1 MGDLDFGDCGEV
13 WIPKPIFRVEN
24 TDFTSESELVW
35 NSSTILDGSY
45 YRHIGDTYSPYRD
58 LYTPDGIVDKFEW
71 WIKENGYKKEEIPE
85 MKVEENREF
94 GTSNYRYAVACHNYE
109 DLLEK
114 NILKCISIMKA
125 KLMMECMPYHVKNIQ
140 CRMSPMV
147 KNNIIMAYRKLSM
160 YGKKTPFVARF
171 DEYGRRLEDE
181 IKIDTMRGMD
191 IKIVDPDI
199 YGQNYLVFETYI
211 NKAPLSDDELP
222 F

>member
-13 WIPKPIFRVEN
+13 WIPKPVFI
-24 TDFTSESELVW
+24 ESTGSFNPEDTITF
-35 NSSTILDGSY
+35 NAASSVLDGSY
-45 YRHIGDTYSPYRD
+45 YRYSGDMYS
-58 LYTPDGIVDKFEW
+58 PDGIVDKFEW

-94 GTSNYRYAVACHNYE
+94 GTFNYKYAVVCHNYE

-181 IKIDTMRGMD
+181 IKIDTMKGID

-211 NKAPLSDDELP
+211 NKAPFSDDELP

>member
-13 WIPKPIFRVEN
+13 WIPKPVFMESTGSFNPEDTITFN
-24 TDFTSESELVW
+24 ATS
-35 NSSTILDGSY
+35 ILDGSY
-45 YRHIGDTYSPYRD
+45 YRCRDDVYSS
-58 LYTPDGIVDKFEW
+58 DGIVDKFEW
-71 WIKENGYKKEEIPE
+71 WIKKNGYKKEEIPE

-94 GTSNYRYAVACHNYE
+94 GTSDYKYAVACHNYE

-147 KNNIIMAYRKLSM
+147 KNNIIMAYKKLSM

-191 IKIVDPDI
+191 IKIVDPDV
-199 YGQNYLVFETYI
+199 YGQNYLVFETHI
-211 NKAPLSDDELP
+211 NKTPLSDDELP

>member
-13 WIPKPIFRVEN
+13 WIPKPVFM
-24 TDFTSESELVW
+24 ESTGSFNPEDTITF
-35 NSSTILDGSY
+35 NASSVLDGSY
-45 YRHIGDTYSPYRD
+45 YRYSGMYS
-58 LYTPDGIVDKFEW
+58 PDGIVDKFEW

-94 GTSNYRYAVACHNYE
+94 GTSNYKYAVACHNYE

-211 NKAPLSDDELP
+211 NKAPVSDDDLP

>member
-13 WIPKPIFRVEN
+13 WIPKPVFM
-24 TDFTSESELVW
+24 ESTGSFNPEDTITF
-35 NSSTILDGSY
+35 NASSVLDGSY
-45 YRHIGDTYSPYRD
+45 YRYSSIYS
-58 LYTPDGIVDKFEW
+58 PDGIVDKFEW

-94 GTSNYRYAVACHNYE
+94 GTSNYKYAVACHNYE

-125 KLMMECMPYHVKNIQ
+125 KLMMECMPYYVKNIQ

-211 NKAPLSDDELP
+211 NKSPVSDDELP

>member
-13 WIPKPIFRVEN
+13 WIPKPVFM
-24 TDFTSESELVW
+24 ESTGSFNPEDTITF
-35 NSSTILDGSY
+35 NASSVLDGSY
-45 YRHIGDTYSPYRD
+45 YRYSGMYS
-58 LYTPDGIVDKFEW
+58 PDGIVDKFEW

-94 GTSNYRYAVACHNYE
+94 GTSNYKYAVACHNYE

-147 KNNIIMAYRKLSM
+147 KNNIIMAYKKLSM

>member
-1 MGDLDFGDCGEV
+1 MGDLDFGDCGKV
-13 WIPKPIFRVEN
+13 WIPKPVFM
-24 TDFTSESELVW
+24 ESTGSFNPEDTITFDAA
-35 NSSTILDGSY
+35 SSVLDGSY
-45 YRHIGDTYSPYRD
+45 YRYSGDMYS
-58 LYTPDGIVDKFEW
+58 PDGIVDKFKW

-94 GTSNYRYAVACHNYE
+94 GTSNYKYAVACHNYE

-181 IKIDTMRGMD
+181 IKIDTMKGMD
-191 IKIVDPDI
+191 IKIVDPEI

>member
-13 WIPKPIFRVEN
+13 WIPKPVFIESTGSFNPEDAITFN
-24 TDFTSESELVW
+24 ATS
-35 NSSTILDGSY
+35 ILNGSY
-45 YRHIGDTYSPYRD
+45 YRYRD
-58 LYTPDGIVDKFEW
+58 DVYSPDGIVDKFEW

-94 GTSNYRYAVACHNYE
+94 GTSDYKYAVACHNYE

-147 KNNIIMAYRKLSM
+147 KNNIIMAYKKLSM

>member
-1 MGDLDFGDCGEV
+1 
-13 WIPKPIFRVEN
+13 
-24 TDFTSESELVW
+24 
-35 NSSTILDGSY
+35 
-45 YRHIGDTYSPYRD
+45 
-58 LYTPDGIVDKFEW
+58 
-71 WIKENGYKKEEIPE
+71 
-85 MKVEENREF
+85 
-94 GTSNYRYAVACHNYE
+94 
-109 DLLEK
+109 
-114 NILKCISIMKA
+114 
-125 KLMMECMPYHVKNIQ
+125 
-140 CRMSPMV
+140 
-147 KNNIIMAYRKLSM
+147 M

>member
-24 TDFTSESELVW
+24 TDFTSESELTW

-45 YRHIGDTYSPYRD
+45 YRYRD
-58 LYTPDGIVDKFEW
+58 DVYSPDGIVDKFEW

-94 GTSNYRYAVACHNYE
+94 GTSDYKYAVACHNYE

>member
-13 WIPKPIFRVEN
+13 WIPKPVFIESTGSFNPEDAITFN
-24 TDFTSESELVW
+24 ATS
-35 NSSTILDGSY
+35 ILDGSY
-45 YRHIGDTYSPYRD
+45 YRCGDDVYS
-58 LYTPDGIVDKFEW
+58 PDGIVNKFEW

-94 GTSNYRYAVACHNYE
+94 GTSNYKYAVACHNYE

-147 KNNIIMAYRKLSM
+147 KNNIIMAYKKLSM

>member
-13 WIPKPIFRVEN
+13 WIPKPVFM
-24 TDFTSESELVW
+24 ESTGSFNPEDTITF
-35 NSSTILDGSY
+35 NAASSVLDGSY
-45 YRHIGDTYSPYRD
+45 YRYSGDMYS
-58 LYTPDGIVDKFEW
+58 PDGIVDKFEW

-94 GTSNYRYAVACHNYE
+94 GTSNYKYAVACHNYE

-181 IKIDTMRGMD
+181 IKIDTMKGMD

-211 NKAPLSDDELP
+211 NKAPFSDDELP

>member
-1 MGDLDFGDCGEV
+1 M
-13 WIPKPIFRVEN
+13 
-24 TDFTSESELVW
+24 
-35 NSSTILDGSY
+35 
-45 YRHIGDTYSPYRD
+45 YS
-58 LYTPDGIVDKFEW
+58 PDGIVDKFEW

-181 IKIDTMRGMD
+181 IKIDTMKGMD
-191 IKIVDPDI
+191 IKIVDPEI

>member
-13 WIPKPIFRVEN
+13 WIPKPVFM
-24 TDFTSESELVW
+24 ESTGSFNPEDTITF
-35 NSSTILDGSY
+35 NASSVLDGSY
-45 YRHIGDTYSPYRD
+45 YRYSGMYS
-58 LYTPDGIVDKFEW
+58 PDGIVDKFEW

-191 IKIVDPDI
+191 IKIVDPDV

>member
-1 MGDLDFGDCGEV
+1 MGDLNFGDCGEV
-13 WIPKPIFRVEN
+13 WIPKPVFMES
-24 TDFTSESELVW
+24 TDSFNPEDTITF
-35 NSSTILDGSY
+35 NASSILDDSY
-45 YRHIGDTYSPYRD
+45 YRYIGDTYSPYRN

-71 WIKENGYKKEEIPE
+71 WIKESGYKKEEIPE

-94 GTSNYRYAVACHNYE
+94 GTSNYKYAVACHNYE

-125 KLMMECMPYHVKNIQ
+125 KLMMECTPYHVKNIQ

-211 NKAPLSDDELP
+211 NKSPVSDDELP

>member
-1 MGDLDFGDCGEV
+1 MGDLDFGDCSEV
-13 WIPKPIFRVEN
+13 WIPKPVFM
-24 TDFTSESELVW
+24 ESTGSFNPEDTITF
-35 NSSTILDGSY
+35 NASSVLDGSY
-45 YRHIGDTYSPYRD
+45 YRYSGMYSPYRD
-58 LYTPDGIVDKFEW
+58 LYVPDGIVDKFEW

-94 GTSNYRYAVACHNYE
+94 GTFNYKYAVACHNYE

-191 IKIVDPDI
+191 IKIVDPDV

>member
-13 WIPKPIFRVEN
+13 WIPKPVFM
-24 TDFTSESELVW
+24 ESTGSFNPEDTITF
-35 NSSTILDGSY
+35 NASSVLDGSY
-45 YRHIGDTYSPYRD
+45 YRYSGMYS
-58 LYTPDGIVDKFEW
+58 PDGIVDKFEW

-94 GTSNYRYAVACHNYE
+94 GTSNYKYAVACHNYE